1 MARGTIAVTEGSGEN
16 IDFDEQASRQGQVVV
31 LRAAA
36 AEDLLPGTATD
47 GLLVNLGANNDVVE
61 ASAAAIAAS
70 LSIVDDWDET
80 NRAAVNIIAGQV
92 GIAGGTGVDGAT
104 VPRVTLATNVALPAG
119 TNNIGDVDVLTLPA
133 LPAGTNN
140 IGDVDVLTL
149 PALPAGTNNIGDVD
163 VLTVPADPF
172 GANADASVAAGATGS
187 IQAKLRRATQGLEDL
202 KSLIVLAAGAN
213 AIGKLAANS
222 GVDIGDVD
230 VTSIAAGTNLVA
242 DVGIQPRTTLGFDTF
257 MASGS
262 DGSSILV
269 ATDQTV
275 KASAGKVYGYYIYN
289 PEAAVTFVH
298 FYNDVIA
305 NVTVGTTA
313 PQFTLAIPAGAAAN
327 LMSDIGITFGT
338 AITVAATTTAG
349 GNTAPA
355 TGASA
360 VIWYK

>member
-104 VPRVTLATNVALPAG
+104 VPRVTLATNV
-119 TNNIGDVDVLTLPA
+119 A

-305 NVTVGTTA
+305 NVTVGTTP